1 MYKRQLLDALH
12 PETAAEQAVLDKIRT
27 AYESSVTE
35 ESPIET
41 EFALIV
47 PGEKRLLTL
56 GVQEGTFPWGYEL
69 EGTVTAAD
77 GDTYGTVYTVDC
89 GDFQLTYSVD
99 PEDGSE
105 YLFRLST
112 STHYDQSGGTL
123 CTPRGLYC
131 GYSLAHLEEIYS
143 CLLYTSRCV

>member
-1 MYKRQLLDALH
+1 MAGPGYTAAGRFYREDRADFEALLDALH

-77 GDTYGTVYTVDC
+77 GDTYGTA
-89 GDFQLTYSVD
+89 G
-99 PEDGSE
+99 
-105 YLFRLST
+105 T
-112 STHYDQSGGTL
+112 SN
-123 CTPRGLYC
+123 
-131 GYSLAHLEEIYS
+131 
-143 CLLYTSRCV
+143 

>member
-1 MYKRQLLDALH
+1 M
-12 PETAAEQAVLDKIRT
+12 LDKIRA

-69 EGTVTAAD
+69 EGTVTSAD
-77 GDTYGTVYTVDC
+77 GDTYGTVYEVDC
-89 GDFQLTYSVD
+89 GESAAGPTPSVLRTARNTCSASPPPPTMTSPVERSARPGAFTADTASPIWKRYTLT
-99 PEDGSE
+99 
-105 YLFRLST
+105 
-112 STHYDQSGGTL
+112 
-123 CTPRGLYC
+123 
-131 GYSLAHLEEIYS
+131 
-143 CLLYTSRCV
+143 